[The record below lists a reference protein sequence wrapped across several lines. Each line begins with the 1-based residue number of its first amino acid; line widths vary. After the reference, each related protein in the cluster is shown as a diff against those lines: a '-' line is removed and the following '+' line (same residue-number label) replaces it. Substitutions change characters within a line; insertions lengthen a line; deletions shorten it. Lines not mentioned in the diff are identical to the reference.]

1 MNSFKNTLLA
11 SSVLTTVGFGA
22 SATTLIEGVPPAP
35 ADFPNTPPG
44 TPVDFSMFQSVQ
56 GFLSTL
62 NPPPDLSDFF
72 TFTGLTAGDD
82 FSITFNRL
90 LSCGSCRSAFEF
102 TADSLSPVTLVPPQ
116 SVMLTGVLGAT
127 TTTLTVG
134 VTNTAT
140 VPPSSAEGYSV
151 TLSEVPA
158 GVPEPSAAA
167 IFAVG
172 LAGMAV
178 ARRKRYH

>member
-1 MNSFKNTLLA
+1 MNSFKNALLA

-22 SATTLIEGVPPAP
+22 SATTFTETT
-35 ADFPNTPPG
+35 DFPNTSAPPV
-44 TPVDFSMFQSVQ
+44 TNIDFGSFQTVQ
-56 GFLSTL
+56 GTL
-62 NPPPDLSDFF
+62 AAVADPADFF

-116 SVMLTGVLGAT
+116 SVTLTGVLGAT

-178 ARRKRYH
+178 ARRKRYQ

>member
-1 MNSFKNTLLA
+1 VNSFKNTLLA

-72 TFTGLTAGDD
+72 TFTGLTVGDD
-82 FSITFNRL
+82 FSIMFSNTTESASL
-90 LSCGSCRSAFEF
+90 LFA
-102 TADSLSPVTLVPPQ
+102 ADADGISETLAAGT
-116 SVMLTGVLGAT
+116 SKTDTGVLSSTSLGI
-127 TTTLTVG
+127 G
-134 VTNTAT
+134 VTVVNGQIAGGFG
-140 VPPSSAEGYSV
+140 EGYTV
-151 TLSEVPA
+151 ALSEFPA

-172 LAGMAV
+172 LAGLGV
-178 ARRKRYH
+178 ARHRRRR